1 MYLHIGG
8 ETALSTDSIVGVFDL
23 DNTTTHKS
31 DRRFINEAQK
41 NGEIIEAVPGEI
53 PRTFVI
59 TEENG
64 AQRVYLTSI
73 NSKTLK
79 KRLDTRGW
87 LADEI

>member
-8 ETALSTDSIVGVFDL
+8 ETVVSTDRIVGVFDL

-41 NGEIIEAVPGEI
+41 SGEIIDGVPGEI

-64 AQRVYLTSI
+64 VQTVYLTSI

-79 KRLDTRGW
+79 KRMDTRSW